1 MNHSSCNDA
10 GEEDTE
16 RRRMRDEGDGAERE
30 EGEID
35 RGLAEGDKR
44 WQKVMSEEEEE
55 EVGDCQ
61 RE

>member
-30 EGEID
+30 GEID

-55 EVGDCQ
+55 VGDCQ